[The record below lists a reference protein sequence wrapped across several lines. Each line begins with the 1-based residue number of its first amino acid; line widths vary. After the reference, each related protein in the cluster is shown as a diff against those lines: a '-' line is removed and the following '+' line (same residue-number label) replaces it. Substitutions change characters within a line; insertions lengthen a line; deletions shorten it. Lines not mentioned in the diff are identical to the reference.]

1 MCFDGKYVA
10 KIIPKTNRSY
20 FSQNDKKTCI
30 RSGCIDISN
39 LSLTCKLRI
48 FAFIDQLRRGDP
60 TLRSKD
66 NKRGYIIHLFCKI
79 INQ

>member
-1 MCFDGKYVA
+1 MGSMSLK
-10 KIIPKTNRSY
+10 SY
-20 FSQNDKKTCI
+20 QKQTGPTLARTIKKTCI